1 MTLQPRSQPLNINL
15 NCLKASIREA
25 TPDIYAERTGSI
37 FLDVAAALFGI
48 LAIGA
53 GLAMAL
59 RFGGVIG

>member
-37 FLDVAAALFGI
+37 FLMLRRPCSASSQSVL
-48 LAIGA
+48 
-53 GLAMAL
+53 GLPWRCVL
-59 RFGGVIG
+59 VG